1 MPGLRSETRTAVQ
14 RYIIRRLLLTIPAL
28 LGVSLIVSGMVRLL
42 PGDAVTLMLQD
53 YASYA
58 KNADDLRAQLG
69 LNRPFA
75 VQYVTWL
82 GGVAHGDLGTSL
94 RDRTPIADELKTRL
108 PVTFELGIFGL
119 IIGLMI
125 AIPLGV
131 YSAVRQ
137 DSAFDFI
144 GRSLA
149 IAMLAIPGFWLA
161 TLAITL
167 PSIWFHWTPPLRYTS
182 FQKDPWTNL
191 RQMFLPA
198 IILGIGL
205 SGGVMRLT
213 RAQMLEVLRQDFI
226 RTARS
231 KGLRDR
237 AVIVRHALRNALIPV
252 VTLIGLQM
260 TVLISGAVV
269 LESVF
274 VIPGMGRYLLD
285 ALNYRDYPAIQA
297 VVLIFAAV
305 IIFVNLA
312 VDLLYAW
319 LDPRIRY
326 T

>member
-1 MPGLRSETRTAVQ
+1 VQ
-14 RYIIRRLLLTIPAL
+14 RYIIRRVLLTIPAL

-53 YASYA
+53 YSSYA

-75 VQYVTWL
+75 VQYVSWL

-94 RDRTPIADELKTRL
+94 RDRTPVADELKARI

-119 IIGLMI
+119 IIGLII

-182 FQKDPWTNL
+182 FQKDAVTNIK
-191 RQMFLPA
+191 QMFLPA

-226 RTARS
+226 RTARA
-231 KGLRDR
+231 KGMRDR
-237 AVIVRHALRNALIPV
+237 SVIVRHALRNALIPV
-252 VTLIGLQM
+252 VTLLGLQT
-260 TVLISGAVV
+260 TVLISGTVV

-305 IIFVNLA
+305 IIFVNLI
-312 VDLLYAW
+312 VDLVYAW

>member
-1 MPGLRSETRTAVQ
+1 MQ
-14 RYIIRRLLLTIPAL
+14 RYIVRRLLLTIPAL
-28 LGVSLIVSGMVRLL
+28 LGVTLIVSAMVRLL

-53 YASYA
+53 YGGSA
-58 KNADDLRAQLG
+58 KDANDLRDKLG
-69 LNRPFA
+69 LSRPFP
-75 VQYVTWL
+75 VQYLSWL
-82 GGVAHGDLGTSL
+82 KGMLHGDFGRSL
-94 RDRTPIADELKTRL
+94 RDQSPIAHDLATHL
-108 PVTFELGIFGL
+108 PVTFELGLLGL
-119 IIGLMI
+119 LISLVI

-137 DSAFDFI
+137 DTLSDYIARSA
-144 GRSLA
+144 A

-167 PSIWFHWTPPLRYTS
+167 PSIWFKWTPPLRYTS
-182 FQKDPWTNL
+182 LQSSPATNL
-191 RQMFLPA
+191 KQMMLPA

-205 SGGVMRLT
+205 SGGIMRLT
-213 RAQMLEVLRQDFI
+213 RAQMLEVLRHEYI

-231 KGLRDR
+231 KGLGESS
-237 AVIVRHALRNALIPV
+237 VIFRHALRNALVPV
-252 VTLIGLQM
+252 VTLIGLQV

-274 VIPGMGRYLLD
+274 VLPGMGRYLLD
-285 ALNYRDYPAIQA
+285 ALNNRDYPVVQAI
-297 VVLIFAAV
+297 VVLFATL
-305 IIFVNLA
+305 IILVNLF

>member
-1 MPGLRSETRTAVQ
+1 VQ

-28 LGVSLIVSGMVRLL
+28 LGVSIIVSGMVRLL

-53 YASYA
+53 YAQYA
-58 KNADDLRAQLG
+58 KNTDDLRAQLG
-69 LNRPFA
+69 LNHSFP
-75 VQYVTWL
+75 VQYLSWV
-82 GGVAHGDLGTSL
+82 GGVLHGNLGQSL
-94 RDRTPIADELKTRL
+94 RDRTPVSHELAIRL
-108 PVTFELGIFGL
+108 PVTFELGILGM
-119 IIGLMI
+119 IIALMI

-131 YSAVRQ
+131 YSAVKQ

-167 PSIWFHWTPPLRYTS
+167 PSLWFQWTPPIRYTS
-182 FQKDPWTNL
+182 FQKNALTNL
-191 RQMFLPA
+191 QQMLLPA

-205 SGGVMRLT
+205 SGAVMRLT
-213 RAQMLEVLRQDFI
+213 RAQMLEVLRQDYI

-237 AVIVRHALRNALIPV
+237 SVIIRHALRNALVPV
-252 VTLIGLQM
+252 VTLLGLQT
-260 TVLISGAVV
+260 TVLISGTVV
-269 LESVF
+269 LESIF

-285 ALNYRDYPAIQA
+285 SLNYRDYPAIQA

-305 IIFVNLA
+305 IIGVNLV